1 MTAGMIRW
9 REHDMINIADT
20 LTRNARRDP
29 KGRACV
35 DPASGRTLTHAQLL
49 ARASGLAVGLRG
61 RLGLAPG
68 DRVAILA
75 QNTAEYLEI
84 LYAAAMCGVI
94 AVPLN
99 WRLSPPELIRV
110 LSDGAPRALIHST
123 AFSDVAAELQRGVDI
138 AHWFEF
144 EAGASSTYE
153 DLIAEGIRGGDL
165 PTGSIGDDDPAFI
178 LYTGGTTGVSKGVLH
193 SHRSAWTAMLN
204 QDHAERVR
212 PEDVY
217 LLLGQMFHIPIV
229 LAMNYL
235 TRGRPIVLLN
245 FEPRATLATIE
256 QERVSGFLGVTT
268 MLNYL
273 LAVDGLERYDLS
285 SLRLVQYGGGPMGE
299 DVVKEALTRLPC
311 DLVQGYGQT
320 EGGTMSFLTPDVHR
334 EAARGIGAHRLRS
347 CGREAFLSTLRV
359 VDSSGREVP
368 RDRNT
373 VGEIVTR
380 SEANM
385 VAYWNRPEETKA
397 TLRDGWLHTGDL
409 ATWDDDGF
417 LYIMDRKKEMIISG
431 GENIYPAQ
439 IENVIYRHPAVL
451 EVAVIGVPDDT
462 WGEAVKA
469 IVALKPGA
477 SATEAD
483 IIEIT
488 KRELA
493 SYMKPKSVEFIDA
506 LPKSPTGKI
515 LKRELRESYWQGQER
530 QV

>member
-1 MTAGMIRW
+1 
-9 REHDMINIADT
+9 MINIADA
-20 LTRNARRDP
+20 LTRNAWRDP
-29 KGRACV
+29 SGRACV
-35 DPASGRTLTHAQLL
+35 DPATGRTLTHAALL
-49 ARASGLAVGLRG
+49 ERSTGLAAGLRS
-61 RLGLAPG
+61 RLGLVPG

-75 QNTAEYLEI
+75 QNTAEYLEV
-84 LYAAAMCGVI
+84 LYAAARSGVI

-99 WRLSPPELIRV
+99 WRLSAPELIRV
-110 LSDGAPRALIHST
+110 LKDAAPRALIYST
-123 AFSDVAAELQRGVDI
+123 AFASVVEELRRGIDI
-138 AHWFEF
+138 PDWFAF
-144 EAGASSTYE
+144 EAGESSPYE
-153 DLIAEGIRGGDL
+153 DLLAEGVRTTADGIVRVGEG
-165 PTGSIGDDDPAFI
+165 DPAFI

-212 PEDVY
+212 PDDIY
-217 LLLGQMFHIPIV
+217 LLLGQMFHIPIL
-229 LAMNYL
+229 LAMTYL
-235 TRGRPIVLLN
+235 SRGRPIVLLN

-273 LAVDGLERYDLS
+273 LAVEGLERYDLS
-285 SLRLVQYGGGPMGE
+285 SLRLVKYGGGPMGE
-299 DVVKEALTRLPC
+299 DVVKEALARLPC
-311 DLVQGYGQT
+311 DLMQGFGQT

-334 EAARGIGAHRLRS
+334 EAAQGIKPYRLRS

-359 VDSSGREVP
+359 VDDSGREVP

-385 VAYWNRPEETKA
+385 VGYWNRPEETAA
-397 TLRDGWLHTGDL
+397 TLRDGWLYTGDL
-409 ATWDDDGF
+409 ATWDEDGF

-439 IENVIYRHPAVL
+439 IENVIYRHPSVL

-469 IVALKPGA
+469 VVALKPGA
-477 SATEAD
+477 TATEQE
-483 IIEIT
+483 IIELT
-488 KRELA
+488 RRELA
-493 SYMKPKSVEFIDA
+493 SYMKPKSVDFIES
-506 LPKSPTGKI
+506 LPKSSTGKI
-515 LKRELRESYWQGQER
+515 LKRELREGYWEGRSR

>member
-1 MTAGMIRW
+1 
-9 REHDMINIADT
+9 MINIADA
-20 LTRNARRDP
+20 LTRNAWRDP
-29 KGRACV
+29 SGRACV
-35 DPASGRTLTHAQLL
+35 DPATGRTLTHAALL
-49 ARASGLAVGLRG
+49 ERSTGLAAGLRG
-61 RLGLAPG
+61 RLGLMPG

-75 QNTAEYLEI
+75 QNTAEYLEV
-84 LYAAAMCGVI
+84 LYAAARGGVI

-99 WRLSPPELIRV
+99 WRLSAPELIRV
-110 LSDGAPRALIHST
+110 LQDAAPRALIYST
-123 AFSDVAAELQRGVDI
+123 AFASVVEELRRGIDI
-138 AHWFEF
+138 PDWFAF
-144 EAGASSTYE
+144 EAGESSSYE
-153 DLIAEGIRGGDL
+153 DLLAEGVRATADGIVRVGE
-165 PTGSIGDDDPAFI
+165 DDPAFI

-212 PEDVY
+212 PDDTY
-217 LLLGQMFHIPIV
+217 LLLGQMFHIPIL
-229 LAMNYL
+229 LAMTYL
-235 TRGRPIVLLN
+235 SRGRPIVLLN

-273 LAVDGLERYDLS
+273 LAVEGLERYDLS
-285 SLRLVQYGGGPMGE
+285 SLRLVKYGGGPMGE
-299 DVVKEALTRLPC
+299 DVVKEALARLPC
-311 DLVQGYGQT
+311 DLMQGFGQT

-334 EAARGIGAHRLRS
+334 EAAQGIKPYRLRS

-359 VDSSGREVP
+359 VDDGGREVP

-385 VAYWNRPEETKA
+385 VGYWNRPEETAA
-397 TLRDGWLHTGDL
+397 TLRDGWLYTGDL
-409 ATWDDDGF
+409 ATWDEDGF

-439 IENVIYRHPAVL
+439 IENVIYRHPSVL

-469 IVALKPGA
+469 VVALKPGA
-477 SATEAD
+477 TATEQE
-483 IIEIT
+483 IIELT
-488 KRELA
+488 RRELA
-493 SYMKPKSVEFIDA
+493 SYMKPKSVDFIES
-506 LPKSPTGKI
+506 LPKSSTGKI
-515 LKRELRESYWQGQER
+515 LKRELREGYWGGRSR

>member
-1 MTAGMIRW
+1 
-9 REHDMINIADT
+9 MINIADA
-20 LTRNARRDP
+20 LTRNAWRDP
-29 KGRACV
+29 EGRACV
-35 DPASGRTLTHAQLL
+35 DPASGRTLTHSGLL
-49 ARASGLAVGLRG
+49 ERASGLAVGLRG
-61 RLGLAPG
+61 RLGLVPG
-68 DRVAILA
+68 DRVAVLA

-84 LYAAAMCGVI
+84 LYAAARCGVI

-99 WRLSPPELIRV
+99 WRLSPPELVRV
-110 LSDGAPRALIHST
+110 LGDASPKALIHS
-123 AFSDVAAELQRGVDI
+123 AGFREVASELQRGVDI
-138 AHWFEF
+138 PHWFEF
-144 EAGASSTYE
+144 EAGSTSTYE
-153 DLIAEGIRGGDL
+153 DLIAEGLRGDA
-165 PTGSIGDDDPAFI
+165 PADGSVGDDDAAFI

-212 PEDVY
+212 SDDVY

-273 LAVDGLERYDLS
+273 LSVDDLERYDLS
-285 SLRLVQYGGGPMGE
+285 SLRLVKYGGGPMGE

-311 DLVQGYGQT
+311 DLMQGYGQT

-334 EAARGIGAHRLRS
+334 EAAQGIGAHRLRS

-359 VDSSGREVP
+359 VDDRGREVP
-368 RDRNT
+368 RDRDT

-385 VAYWNRPEETKA
+385 VGYWNRPEETA
-397 TLRDGWLHTGDL
+397 AALRDGWLHTGDL
-409 ATWDDDGF
+409 ATWDAEGF

-439 IENVIYRHPAVL
+439 IENVIYRHPSVL
-451 EVAVIGVPDDT
+451 EVAVIGVPDET

-469 IVALKPGA
+469 VVVLKPGT
-477 SATEAD
+477 SATEQD
-483 IIEIT
+483 IIELT
-488 KRELA
+488 KHELA
-493 SYMKPKSVEFIDA
+493 SYMKPKSVDFIES

-515 LKRELRESYWQGQER
+515 LKRELRENYWQGRER

>member
-1 MTAGMIRW
+1 
-9 REHDMINIADT
+9 MINLADT
-20 LTRNARRDP
+20 LARNAWRDP
-29 KGRACV
+29 SGRACV
-35 DPASGRTLTHAQLL
+35 DPATGRTLTHPELL
-49 ARASGLAVGLRG
+49 DRATGLALGLHRRAGLR
-61 RLGLAPG
+61 AG

-84 LYAAAMCGVI
+84 LYAAALCGAI

-110 LSDGAPRALIHST
+110 LQDAAPVAIIHSA
-123 AFSDVAAELQRGVDI
+123 AFSAVADEVRRGVDI
-138 AHWFEF
+138 AHCFSF
-144 EAGASSTYE
+144 EAGAPSSYE
-153 DLIAEGIRGGDL
+153 DLIDEGRERASEASSL
-165 PTGSIGDDDPAFI
+165 PRVGDDDPAFI

-204 QDHAERVR
+204 QDHAERVQ
-212 PEDVY
+212 PDDVY

-229 LAMNYL
+229 LAMSYL
-235 TRGRPIVLLN
+235 SRGRPTVLLN

-268 MLNYL
+268 MLNYIL
-273 LAVDGLERYDLS
+273 SVEDLERYDLS
-285 SLRLVQYGGGPMGE
+285 SLRLVKYGGGPMGE
-299 DVVKEALTRLPC
+299 DVVKEALDRLPC
-311 DLVQGYGQT
+311 ELMQGYGQT

-334 EAARGIGAHRLRS
+334 EAARGIKAYRLRS
-347 CGREAFLSTLRV
+347 CGREALLSSLRV
-359 VDSSGREVP
+359 VDDAGREVP
-368 RDRNT
+368 RDRT
-373 VGEIVTR
+373 SVGEIVTR

-385 VAYWNRPEETKA
+385 LGYWNRPEETAA
-397 TLRDGWLHTGDL
+397 TLRGDWLHTGDL
-409 ATWDDDGF
+409 ATWDEEGF

-451 EVAVIGVPDDT
+451 EVAVIGVPDET

-469 IVALKPGA
+469 VVALKPGT
-477 SATEAD
+477 SATEEE
-483 IIEIT
+483 IIELT

-493 SYMKPKSVEFIDA
+493 SYMKPKSVEFVES
-506 LPKSPTGKI
+506 LPKSSTGKI
-515 LKRELRESYWQGQER
+515 LKRELRESYWEGRER